1 MHASNLNT
9 PLIAIHSKIQTS
21 VAHGTPASDCSQTHG
36 PTSRLTPAA
45 RLATMISRRELLYR
59 SGGGFGALALAALLA
74 DESSAAAEKNAGD
87 PDDPLAAKRPHFPA
101 SAKRVIFLFMP
112 GGPSQVDTFDPKP
125 RLTQD
130 DGKPAPKLYRGQQRN
145 LLASPWKFNRY
156 GESGIDVSELFPQTA
171 KYVDNLCVIRSMVT
185 DDPNHPGGCLLMHT
199 GERVSSRPSLGA
211 WVTYGLGTE
220 NRNLPGF
227 MAIGPGPIIEGA
239 RQYGASFLPA
249 TYQGTFVSNLEQ
261 PLKNLKATVGLD
273 QQRRELDALA
283 RLNELHRAGRI
294 EDSRLSARIDSF
306 ELAYRMQTAAP
317 QAFDLSGETA
327 ETGRLYG
334 LDQPATETFGKQCL
348 LARRLVE
355 RGVRFVQLYHTT
367 GGFQP
372 WDQHSDLKKG
382 HEKNAL
388 ATDRP
393 IAGLLHDL
401 KQRGLLEDTLVI
413 WGGEF
418 GRTPAREGTA
428 DGRDHHPFGFTMW
441 LAGGGVKGGMTYG
454 ATDEFGWDAI
464 EKPVHV
470 HDLHATILHALGLDH
485 EQLTYRFAGRDF
497 RLTDV
502 YGNVVDEILA

>member
-1 MHASNLNT
+1 M
-9 PLIAIHSKIQTS
+9 KIRPDRLET
-21 VAHGTPASDCSQTHG
+21 C
-36 PTSRLTPAA
+36 PTSIDHCSA
-45 RLATMISRRELLYR
+45 RAPISRRELLR
-59 SGGGFGALALAALLA
+59 QSGGGFGALALAALLA
-74 DESSAAAEKNAGD
+74 DESVSATENNHGN
-87 PDDPLAAKRPHFPA
+87 PVDPLAARRPHYAA

-130 DGKPAPKLYRGQQRN
+130 DGKPAPKLYLGQQRN
-145 LLASPWKFNRY
+145 LLASPWKF
-156 GESGIDVSELFPQTA
+156 GKFGQSGIDVSELFPHTA
-171 KYVDNLCVIRSMVT
+171 GCVDDLCVIRSMVT

-227 MAIGPGPIIEGA
+227 VAIGPGPIIEGA

-261 PLKNLKATVGLD
+261 PLKNLKPLVAPD
-273 QQRRELDALA
+273 QQRRELDTLA
-283 RLNELHRAGRI
+283 KLNELHRANRI

-317 QAFDLSGETA
+317 EAFNLAGETA

-334 LDQPATETFGKQCL
+334 LDQPTTETFGKQCL

-454 ATDEFGWDAI
+454 ATDEYGWDAV
-464 EKPVHV
+464 ERPVHV
-470 HDLHATILHALGLDH
+470 HDLHATILHLLGLDH